1 MLHEFRGAHAG
12 GYQILVSKKFLS
24 QKRGVAKIW
33 EARDAKSPENFPI
46 NLPIWN
52 MEINMELVY
61 VISIKVKNLPERTK
75 LNNHQRKFFVVSKK
89 KFIFIEIFFRII
101 TLFVIK

>member
-1 MLHEFRGAHAG
+1 
-12 GYQILVSKKFLS
+12 
-24 QKRGVAKIW
+24 
-33 EARDAKSPENFPI
+33 
-46 NLPIWN
+46 